1 MLGHH
6 GHQELLPAKKAT
18 EHCLQ
23 TFHLHDMCQCWTYLC
38 RNCCSPSIPYTTIT
52 LCTFVHDIAQGGG
65 AAGPAGSY
73 VSGSALVVDGAQWLY
88 KKPGVPMDVVLK
100 ASKGEQAK

>member
-1 MLGHH
+1 M
-6 GHQELLPAKKAT
+6 
-18 EHCLQ
+18 
-23 TFHLHDMCQCWTYLC
+23 
-38 RNCCSPSIPYTTIT
+38 
-52 LCTFVHDIAQGGG
+52 

-100 ASKGEQAK
+100 ESRGKPAHALVHPVHSLLTMRSITPVRSVLPVMTSKLDRGSQAALVTG

>member
-1 MLGHH
+1 M
-6 GHQELLPAKKAT
+6 
-18 EHCLQ
+18 
-23 TFHLHDMCQCWTYLC
+23 
-38 RNCCSPSIPYTTIT
+38 IT
-52 LCTFVHDIAQGGG
+52 VHAFIHDIAQAGG

-100 ASKGEQAK
+100 ASRGEQPK